1 MRDILCLP
9 FLALVFTACIRVGS
23 RTREVRVDACGVG
36 GKLSLAWPGTWTAQS
51 VRVCN
56 RSSIVLSYIIALNTP
71 LRIIAVLIPISLA
84 P

>member
-1 MRDILCLP
+1 MRDMLCLP
-9 FLALVFTACIRVGS
+9 FLARVFTACIRVGS
-23 RTREVRVDACGVG
+23 RTREVRVDGCGVG
-36 GKLSLAWPGTWTAQS
+36 GKLSLAWAGTWTAQS

-71 LRIIAVLIPISLA
+71 LRIIVVLIPISLA